1 MQHHRNYINV
11 YKMFTKARL
20 SFAHKLVFE
29 KDFKPNI
36 ERAFC
41 VVSRMMFEDRIN
53 IDGTINMEQAGY
65 LKKWQLWSYIYY
77 LYYYNNSSVEEFV
90 TMKNPKNGKANAVL
104 FYESVRKVI
113 QNQYIGQDEI
123 TPFDVNSLIYFINVV
138 SQKYGEDMKNPVVD
152 YLRKILRSKSAVD
165 QISKFTLV
173 TGTKEGQV
181 QLVNKE
187 ENANIKVKFGYL

>member
-1 MQHHRNYINV
+1 
-11 YKMFTKARL
+11 MFTKALL
-20 SFAHKLVFE
+20 SFRHRLIFE

-90 TMKNPKNGKANAVL
+90 VMKNKKNGKANAVL
-104 FYESVRKVI
+104 FYESVRNVVK
-113 QNQYIGQDEI
+113 NQYVHDGEI
-123 TPFDVNSLIYFINVV
+123 VPFDVNSLIYFINVI

-152 YLRKILRSKSAVD
+152 YLRKILRSKSATE

-173 TGTKEGQV
+173 TGTKEGEV